1 MLATRILTA
10 LALLPV
16 VLWALFGVA
25 HPGWPLFA
33 LLVVAIGAYEWAA
46 LIGWHGLRRAVY
58 AAVVV
63 ATCLPLVAPLAPP
76 EAITGR
82 IVPLAC
88 AAAVVFWLAAIPW
101 WLSGRARA
109 PRGAVGAAVG
119 LAVLLPA
126 WVALVA
132 LQQRSPWVALAAMAI
147 VWAADTAAYFAGRAF
162 GRRKLAPTI
171 SPGKTWEGVFGALAG
186 VAVYMLVLF
195 ALAVRYGQ
203 AGQSAPATAALWVLL
218 GLGIAGLSIVGD
230 LFESLLKRQAG
241 IKDSGRILPG
251 HGGLL
256 DRIDALLPAMPAAAL
271 AAALLLR

>member
-25 HPGWPLFA
+25 HPGWPLVA
-33 LLVVAIGAYEWAA
+33 LLVVAIGAHEWAA
-46 LIGWHGLRRAVY
+46 LIGWQGTGRELY
-58 AAVVV
+58 AAVV
-63 ATCLPLVAPLAPP
+63 AAACLPLVGALAPP
-76 EAITGR
+76 QAVTGQ
-82 IVPLAC
+82 VAPLIC
-88 AAAVVFWLAAIPW
+88 GAAVVFWLAAVPW

-109 PRGAVGAAVG
+109 PRGGVGALVG
-119 LAVLLPA
+119 LVVLLPA

-162 GRRKLAPTI
+162 GRRKLAPSI
-171 SPGKTWEGVFGALAG
+171 SPGKTWEGVGGALAG
-186 VAVYMLVLF
+186 VAAYVLLLF
-195 ALAVRYGQ
+195 VLAVRFGQ
-203 AGQSAPATAALWVLL
+203 AGGATAGTAALWVVL
-218 GLGIAGLSIVGD
+218 GLAIAGLSIAGD

-241 IKDSGRILPG
+241 LKDSGRILPG

>member
-10 LALLPV
+10 LALLPA

-33 LLVVAIGAYEWAA
+33 LLVVAIGAFEWAA
-46 LIGWHGLRRAVY
+46 LIGWHGLHRGLYA
-58 AAVVV
+58 AAVV
-63 ATCLPLVAPLAPP
+63 AACMLLVAFLAPP
-76 EAITGR
+76 QAITGR
-82 IVPLAC
+82 LAPLAC
-88 AAAVVFWLAAIPW
+88 AAGVVFWLAAVPW

-109 PRGAVGAAVG
+109 PRGGAGALVGV
-119 LAVLLPA
+119 AVLLPA

-162 GRRKLAPTI
+162 GRRKLAPSI
-171 SPGKTWEGVFGALAG
+171 SPGKTWEGVIGALCG
-186 VAVYMLVLF
+186 VAVYVLVLF

-203 AGQSAPATAALWVLL
+203 VDAGTFAAAALWVLF
-218 GLGIAGLSIVGD
+218 GLGIAGMSIVGD

-241 IKDSGRILPG
+241 VKDSGRILPG

-271 AAALLLR
+271 AATVLLR